1 MTIDKKVVQQI
12 LKEELLVFK
21 VNKTIIQEHKKLVSK
36 RQDFNSL
43 VLKEIL
49 YKKYGKDF
57 DIYRLDEGLWD
68 KVKNMVAVGG
78 NKLGKFF
85 KMGKSD
91 TQKDMDNKELNTL
104 ISKAGA
110 ALPAGL
116 IKQLTQPDPDGERFP
131 NQESGEA
138 FASRLEAIQFAYGAI
153 VAALE
158 AGTLP
163 HESAEAAILALRRFL
178 LNSMD
183 KMSRVYKTFNE
194 EEENSDEVLEEDLLS
209 ERNYRKLAADVARI
223 ARDDGPDAGREAA
236 NKLIRMIK
244 DTPPNWRRKAKI
256 DALDSVMRFTK
267 ATTPSAAAAAG
278 AAGTTKAAAGAAG
291 AGTTAA
297 QFGGSAMTAAKGA
310 LGGGASAS
318 KVGASGMAAAKAAL
332 GGGGG
337 AAKVAATAKA
347 VPGLA
352 GLLATLGISPAMAAA
367 GAITVAGGALI
378 GGLYLKGMISSRG
391 ASIKRLI
398 KTMEVPPATAQT
410 NVVPEPGEPLPAP
423 TSEPSGRGDVY
434 VFRGK
439 GGKGIQSQL
448 AKAGISGKDMSRML
462 KALKKDLSA
471 AGFNVL
477 EEAKRETISLENTL
491 AALEQIADVAQKEA
505 AKKALVQLLRGNK
518 VRIDP
523 ESSKA
528 LQADDLILPEPEE
541 APEAAKPAVDKKDA
555 PSAKAP
561 PTPAKAK
568 KPSPPP
574 WTGGETVDAKTPS
587 AADDEE
593 KEKKPKYK
601 KRSSQPLDFG
611 AIDEGIDRKE
621 QVIIERWQVIAGIDK
636 KVL

>member
-1 MTIDKKVVQQI
+1 MNKIDKKVVQQI
-12 LKEELLVFK
+12 LKEELMVFK
-21 VNKTIIQEHKKLVSK
+21 LNKTIIQEHKQLVSK

-57 DIYRLDEGLWD
+57 NIYKIDEGLWD

-91 TQKDMDNKELNTL
+91 TQKDMDNKEVNAL

-110 ALPAGL
+110 TLPAGL

-194 EEENSDEVLEEDLLS
+194 EEENSDEVLEEDLLNEIS
-209 ERNYRKLAADVARI
+209 LSRMLRLVKQGKKPAQWAYDKIAASGNLRYDLKDKVLRDLAQQIPEKAADVA
-223 ARDDGPDAGREAA
+223 
-236 NKLIRMIK
+236 
-244 DTPPNWRRKAKI
+244 
-256 DALDSVMRFTK
+256 
-267 ATTPSAAAAAG
+267 SAASGAAG
-278 AAGTTKAAAGAAG
+278 ATKAAVGAAGATKAAATTAG
-291 AGTTAA
+291 ITKGVATTTAA
-297 QFGGSAMTAAKGA
+297 ATPAKIA
-310 LGGGASAS
+310 TSI
-318 KVGASGMAAAKAAL
+318 KAAPALKFLL
-332 GGGGG
+332 GS
-337 AAKVAATAKA
+337 
-347 VPGLA
+347 
-352 GLLATLGISPAMAAA
+352 LGVSPAMAAA
-367 GAITVAGGALI
+367 GVGAALI
-378 GGLYLKGMISSRG
+378 GGLYLKGKISSRG

-410 NVVPEPGEPLPAP
+410 NVVPEPGEPPPAP

-448 AKAGISGKDMSRML
+448 AKAGISGKNMSRIL
-462 KALKKDLSA
+462 KALRKDLSA

-491 AALEQIADVAQKEA
+491 AALDQMEVTDAASSKQKAEL
-505 AKKALVQLLRGNK
+505 KKILIQLLRSNK
-518 VRIDP
+518 IRIDP
-523 ESSKA
+523 ESSKKLRGITVNKGDGEDA
-528 LQADDLILPEPEE
+528 ADPTPPESEE
-541 APEAAKPAVDKKDA
+541 APEAVTPTDKKPVAAAKKKTA
-555 PSAKAP
+555 PPIGATAKAA
-561 PTPAKAK
+561 T
-568 KPSPPP
+568 
-574 WTGGETVDAKTPS
+574 
-587 AADDEE
+587 DDEE
-593 KEKKPKYK
+593 EEKKPKYK
-601 KRSSQPLDFG
+601 KHVPSNLDMST
-611 AIDEGIDRKE
+611 DESIDRKD
-621 QVIIERWQVIAGIDK
+621 QVIIERWQRISGINK
-636 KVL
+636 KEQ